1 MPFLALLIVAPLAGL
16 IAWRLAARGLPA
28 EAADRAAREVREEVD
43 ESPWRRRL
51 RARLDPDVAT
61 GLALTVAL
69 VLIAIGGI
77 VVGLLALLLRHSGT
91 LVEVDRW
98 AARWGNDHA
107 THLST
112 TGLTAVTTLGSSAA
126 IAVMAIALA
135 IVELRRVGN
144 RWLIPFLLVVTLG
157 DSAVTNVIK
166 AAVDR
171 ARPTFNP
178 AAASLGP
185 SFPSGHSSQAAAF
198 FAAAALLLARRRS
211 RRTRSLLVGFAVG
224 LAVAVACSRVL
235 LDFHWVSDVVAGLTL
250 GWAWFAICAIA
261 FGSRMLELGA
271 PAPSAEPREAAAP
284 SRQPLPR

>member
-1 MPFLALLIVAPLAGL
+1 MPFLALLLIATIAGL

-28 EAADRAAREVREEVD
+28 EAADRAAREVQEEID

-51 RARLDPDVAT
+51 RSRLDPEVAT
-61 GLALTVAL
+61 GLALTAAL

-91 LVEVDRW
+91 LVEADRW
-98 AARWGNDHA
+98 AAGWGNDHA

-112 TGLTAVTTLGSSAA
+112 SGLTAVTTLGSSAA
-126 IAVMAIALA
+126 IAVMATALA

-144 RWLIPFLLVVTLG
+144 RWLVPFLLVVTIG
-157 DSAVTNVIK
+157 DSVVTNIIK

-178 AAASLGP
+178 DAALLGP

-211 RRTRSLLVGFAVG
+211 RRTRSVLLGFAVG

-235 LDFHWVSDVVAGLTL
+235 LDFHWVSDVVAGVTL
-250 GWAWFAICAIA
+250 GWAWFAVCAIA
-261 FGSRMLELGA
+261 VGTRMLDLGA
-271 PAPSAEPREAAAP
+271 PVRSPDPREAPATKGE
-284 SRQPLPR
+284 PLPR